1 VAQGQGS
8 AVREALQQVLGQQAV
23 EAAARKHGVVQRE
36 RKVRVF
42 LLVWTLV
49 LGFSVGDV
57 RTLEGLRQLY
67 QRSSGDTLS
76 RSAFYERLS
85 AKMAKMLYQL
95 AQDALA
101 ALPDGPRL
109 SHGPRAAFREV
120 LAIDAT
126 VLRLHELLQR
136 AFRGTR
142 THHSPAAAKLHV
154 VMNVADGSPKRV
166 KLTEERGGDA
176 SVWKRVGGWVADR
189 LLLFDLG
196 YYCFHLWH
204 CIDQNG
210 GFFLTRAK
218 SSFNPVITA
227 VHRQWRGQSIEVVGK
242 RLSEVL
248 PLLQRQYLD
257 VEVEVSYELRVYRGV
272 RRKHR
277 RTFRVV
283 AVRNDDTGEY
293 HVYITNVPTDR
304 LSAEDVRFSYS
315 LRWQVELLFKSLKSH
330 GHLDQLPSSKPC
342 VVECLI
348 WAAVLAAIVNATLYR
363 LVRDE
368 VEPRRQMPPL
378 RFAALFSRLAIDV
391 LDLVLA
397 RNPRHHNAL
406 WQQLLREAP
415 DPNIHRKDRAIQR
428 VQGGAIA

>member
-8 AVREALQQVLGQQAV
+8 AVREALQQVLGHQAV

-95 AQDALA
+95 AQDALD

-109 SHGPRAAFREV
+109 SHGPLAAFREV
-120 LAIDAT
+120 
-126 VLRLHELLQR
+126 
-136 AFRGTR
+136 
-142 THHSPAAAKLHV
+142 
-154 VMNVADGSPKRV
+154 
-166 KLTEERGGDA
+166 
-176 SVWKRVGGWVADR
+176 
-189 LLLFDLG
+189 
-196 YYCFHLWH
+196 
-204 CIDQNG
+204 
-210 GFFLTRAK
+210 
-218 SSFNPVITA
+218 
-227 VHRQWRGQSIEVVGK
+227 
-242 RLSEVL
+242 
-248 PLLQRQYLD
+248 
-257 VEVEVSYELRVYRGV
+257 
-272 RRKHR
+272 
-277 RTFRVV
+277 
-283 AVRNDDTGEY
+283 
-293 HVYITNVPTDR
+293 
-304 LSAEDVRFSYS
+304 
-315 LRWQVELLFKSLKSH
+315 
-330 GHLDQLPSSKPC
+330 
-342 VVECLI
+342 
-348 WAAVLAAIVNATLYR
+348 
-363 LVRDE
+363 
-368 VEPRRQMPPL
+368 
-378 RFAALFSRLAIDV
+378 LAIDV

-428 VQGGAIA
+428 VQEGAIA